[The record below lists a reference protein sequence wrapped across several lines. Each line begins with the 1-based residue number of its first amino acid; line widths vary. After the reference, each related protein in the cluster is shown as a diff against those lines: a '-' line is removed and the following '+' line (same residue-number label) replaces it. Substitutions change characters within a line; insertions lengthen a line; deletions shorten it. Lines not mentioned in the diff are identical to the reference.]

1 MAQAKSRAKG
11 SSSKG
16 AGNTRKRSAGSTG
29 SKSSRNGSKAA
40 STKATS
46 SARSRSASTPK
57 RKRPQ
62 AASRKTG
69 SSTRSRPTSR
79 QRSTPRSRS
88 TANGAGSIE
97 TARSAIAGRTK
108 DAGDDCARRRWRR
121 HHRGRQGAS
130 APAGRG
136 SSLGRNP
143 RRCRA
148 QQRGRKTGG
157 PKDAGHWAA
166 GQAEGQD
173 PFAQA
178 EGQDPF
184 AGRRQCGQGHRC
196 FWRADGKVRDRDA
209 GDPRGRGRWPS
220 PIANRSR
227 APGTDCSPLR
237 LETTKRRES
246 PRGQTPGVR
255 QPLLRS

>member
-16 AGNTRKRSAGSTG
+16 AGNTRKRSAGATG
-29 SKSSRNGSKAA
+29 SKSRNGSKAA

-79 QRSTPRSRS
+79 QRTTPRSRS

-108 DAGDDCARRRWRR
+108 DAGETVRGAGGAVTTAAAKARVPLLAGGAALAGTLGGVALGNAAGK
-121 HHRGRQGAS
+121 RG
-130 APAGRG
+130 
-136 SSLGRNP
+136 
-143 RRCRA
+143 
-148 QQRGRKTGG
+148 GRKMLGIG
-157 PKDAGHWAA
+157 PLARPKVKIRSPKPKVKIRSQDVASVAKDIGAFGEQMESSRPRCGKPARPRPVA
-166 GQAEGQD
+166 VAD
-173 PFAQA
+173 
-178 EGQDPF
+178 
-184 AGRRQCGQGHRC
+184 RQSKSCS
-196 FWRADGKVRDRDA
+196 RD
-209 GDPRGRGRWPS
+209 
-220 PIANRSR
+220 
-227 APGTDCSPLR
+227 
-237 LETTKRRES
+237 
-246 PRGQTPGVR
+246 
-255 QPLLRS
+255 